1 MVIRNLALVG
11 LLLATGPVLA
21 QAQASAPASWHQG
34 DPAHHKF
41 QARLAELQTKLN
53 LTAVQKPLWDDFV
66 EVIKANRK
74 TRMARLRTM
83 ATAAPQDAPERLD
96 GRLAM
101 LKQETL
107 GVEQEKAALLPLWAT
122 LDAGQRSTLSK
133 AIAWHPH
140 HAKPGHDHPDSAE

>member
-11 LLLATGPVLA
+11 LLLATGPALA
-21 QAQASAPASWHQG
+21 QAPAAASWHQG
-34 DPAHHKF
+34 DAAHHKF
-41 QARLAELQTKLN
+41 QVRLAELQAKLN
-53 LTAVQKPLWDDFV
+53 LTAAQKPLWDNFV
-66 EVIKANRK
+66 EVVKANRH
-74 TRMARLRTM
+74 TRMARFRAM

-107 GVEQEKAALLPLWAT
+107 GVEQEKAALLPLWST
-122 LDAGQRSTLSK
+122 LDAGQRDTLSK

-140 HAKPGHDHPDSAE
+140 HAKGGHQRPESAE